1 MLAKVNADQ
10 TAGVVVSVNCETDFV
25 AKNDSY
31 LKLANDLVDRALDY
45 DSMDDFLGSAFD
57 GMTVAEK
64 LTEQTGVIGE
74 KIEIGSFKTLKAPFV
89 GSYIHAGNKIAT
101 LVGLSGAIDGGAEVA
116 KNVAMQVAAMNPI
129 ALNEEQVDSRVV
141 EKEIEIA
148 KDQLRQEGKPEAMLD
163 NIVKG
168 KIKRFYKDNTLVNQ
182 DFIKDSKV
190 SVAAYVKSAGDAT
203 LTGFERVALV

>member
-1 MLAKVNADQ
+1 LAKVNADQ

-31 LKLANDLVDRALDY
+31 LKLANDLVDQALEY

-74 KIEIGSFKTLKAPFV
+74 KIEIGSFKTLKASFV

-101 LVGLSGAIDGGAEVA
+101 LVGLSGAIDNGAEVA

-129 ALNEEQVDSRVV
+129 ALNEEQVDASVV

-182 DFIKDSKV
+182 DFIKDSKI
-190 SVAAYVKSAGDAT
+190 SVAAYVKSAGDA
-203 LTGFERVALV
+203 LVTGFERVALV